1 MQSKYVV
8 MDAIEILYD
17 DDDAPNR
24 GIRMFQVPVKS
35 EALGD
40 FWRRL

>member
-1 MQSKYVV
+1 MV
-8 MDAIEILYD
+8 AIEILYA

-24 GIRMFQVPVKS
+24 GTRMFQVLIES

>member
-1 MQSKYVV
+1 MI
-8 MDAIEILYD
+8 AIEILYDD

-24 GIRMFQVPVKS
+24 GIRMSQVPVES

-40 FWRRL
+40 F

>member
-1 MQSKYVV
+1 MI
-8 MDAIEILYD
+8 AIEILYDDD

-24 GIRMFQVPVKS
+24 GIRMSQVPVES

-40 FWRRL
+40 F